1 MTRIPTRSRK
11 FRNFYLLLI
20 ACSLFAGKAYA
31 QTSII
36 TASNTI
42 VQQLNA
48 EQAARYNKVLA
59 QQMHRNYQLVHIEP
73 LATAQ
78 SNGRIAVSFT
88 HAPCPATYFK
98 ALTVEYNDDDS
109 NYYWYGDLQYTD
121 SSSDCDLGNIM
132 LRVKDGEHFGQ
143 LSIQNRVFEL
153 LELTGGVQVLA
164 EIDTAVVASGS
175 CGLARATESTAT
187 TASGSGTFCKVRV
200 LVLYTSAA
208 KASEASISNR
218 IDLAMD
224 QTSQALLNSNV
235 LPVNLALELAGKQ
248 EVEYVEG
255 SYEISASTVVADLN
269 EMVSGALR
277 AQVDYYRSLYQADLV
292 LLLVKASADR
302 VNGVAAKL
310 QDPDYPFAVVQSA
323 IATGVSYTF
332 SHELGHLLGADHEED
347 EGESSSPSTNYN
359 IAHAHILHFTTTR
372 GFWPFRKSYDNSQ
385 KTLVYGGSGGD
396 PSVILNYS
404 NPNVYHS
411 SGAATGKFSSTL
423 GARNAAQQ
431 FMNVACTVAAYAAGE
446 PGNLSAT
453 VTYEGVCAG
462 KSSLATSHVTGPGG
476 PYSYEWRQSTDGIS
490 YGGVTGTSSTLGF
503 TMPAAAGSLFFQLK
517 VTDGSG
523 ASVYTYRS
531 PKPRSL
537 PMCGGK
543 ITPES
548 GLESSAVNTFS
559 VGPVPAANTINIGFE
574 LANAA
579 TETTIELYDA
589 TRRKVCSLYKGS
601 AGEGQNRVEAD
612 ISALSNGLYFIHLD
626 AGQYQARQKL
636 LIRH

>member
-1 MTRIPTRSRK
+1 M
-11 FRNFYLLLI
+11 
-20 ACSLFAGKAYA
+20 
-31 QTSII
+31 
-36 TASNTI
+36 
-42 VQQLNA
+42 QLNGT
-48 EQAARYNKVLA
+48 L
-59 QQMHRNYQLVHIEP
+59 
-73 LATAQ
+73 
-78 SNGRIAVSFT
+78 AVSFAD
-88 HAPCPATYFK
+88 APCPATYFK
-98 ALTVEYNDDDS
+98 AGTVEYNGDDS

-121 SSSDCDLGNIM
+121 SSSDCDLGSLM

-153 LELTGGVQVLA
+153 LELTGGVQLLA
-164 EIDTAVVASGS
+164 EIDTAVVAQGS
-175 CGLARATESTAT
+175 CGLARTTETTAT

-200 LVLYTSAA
+200 LVLYTPAA

-235 LPVNLALELAGKQ
+235 LPVNLSLELAGKQ
-248 EVEYVEG
+248 EVEYVE
-255 SYEISASTVVADLN
+255 SVYDNSAPRATTGLEADLKQI
-269 EMVSGALR
+269 VSGALR
-277 AQVDYYRSLYQADLV
+277 TQVDYYRSLYQADLV
-292 LLLVKASADR
+292 LLFVKANISDP
-302 VNGVAAKL
+302 VNGVAADL
-310 QDPDYPFAVVQSA
+310 QRPDLPYAVVQSA

-332 SHELGHLLGADHEED
+332 AHELGHLLGADHEED
-347 EGESSSPSTNYN
+347 EGESSSPSTRYN
-359 IAHAHILHFTTTR
+359 IAHAHILHFKTVR
-372 GFWPFRKSYDNSQ
+372 GVWPFRKSYDNSR

-431 FMNVACTVAAYAAGE
+431 FMNVACTVAAYYAGE

-453 VTYEGVCAG
+453 ITYEGVCAG
-462 KSSLATSHVTGPGG
+462 KPSLATAHVTGPGG

-503 TMPAAAGSLFFQLK
+503 TMPAATGGLFLQLK

-523 ASVYTYRS
+523 ASVYTYR
-531 PKPRSL
+531 PVKPRSL
-537 PMCGGK
+537 TMCGGK
-543 ITPES
+543 TTPES

-559 VGPVPAANTINIGFE
+559 VGPVPAANTISIGFE
-574 LANAA
+574 VANA
-579 TETTIELYDA
+579 TSEVSIELYDA
-589 TRRKVCSLYKGS
+589 TGRKVRSLYKGS
-601 AGEGQNRVEAD
+601 AMEGQNKIEAD
-612 ISALSNGLYFIHLD
+612 ISALNNGLYFIRLD
-626 AGQYQARQKL
+626 AGPYQAQQKL